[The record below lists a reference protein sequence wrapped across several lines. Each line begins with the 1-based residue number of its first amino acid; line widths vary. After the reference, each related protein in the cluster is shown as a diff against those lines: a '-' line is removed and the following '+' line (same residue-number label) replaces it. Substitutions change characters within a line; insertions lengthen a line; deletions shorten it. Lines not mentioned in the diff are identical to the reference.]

1 MTKILEIAI
10 NPMISS
16 LSILNYV
23 DMDSE
28 EEVLGY
34 GISLILLNLGMYFAA
49 PVVLIIQLK
58 KRSNWFSF
66 HFKLSK
72 FHLGLFFSITNYTRI
87 TFLHFSQIPNASP
100 YSLISET
107 SKI

>member
-23 DMDSE
+23 DINSE
-28 EEVLGY
+28 EEVLEY

-49 PVVLIIQLK
+49 PVVFIIQLK
-58 KRSNWFSF
+58 KRSN
-66 HFKLSK
+66 
-72 FHLGLFFSITNYTRI
+72 
-87 TFLHFSQIPNASP
+87 
-100 YSLISET
+100 
-107 SKI
+107 